1 MIDERINNLIR
12 QGIERAQNEKKIMEF
27 EIPEILFEH
36 PAQENFGDYSCSI
49 AMKLAKTIKTN
60 PMEIAKIIVD
70 YLPKNNDFIKKIEII
85 SPGFINFFLSEQFLV
100 EEINKIIIQ
109 GDKYGSSDI
118 GKNKTIIID
127 YSSPNIAK
135 SFGIGHLRSTIIGQ
149 AIYNIYKFL
158 GWKCIGDNY
167 LGDWG
172 TQFGKLIYQIKK
184 DKILLKDLTI
194 EKLEKLYV
202 KFHKNAEKNPDI
214 EQGARDWFK
223 KLEQGDKEAKE
234 IWQTCIDI
242 SLKEFEKI
250 YKFLDIKIDYCLGES
265 FYLEMSQKIIN
276 EAKNKKIAT
285 KSQGALIIKYPK
297 DELPPAMLLKSDNA
311 TTYFTRNLAQA
322 KYRLEKYNPDL
333 IAYEIGSDQT
343 LFLKQLFSAVEL
355 FGWAK
360 KEKFVHIAHGLV
372 RWKDKKFSTRKG
384 DTIHLEEVLNQAI
397 VRAKKIIKNKDLL
410 KLEKQTIAEKV
421 GIGAVKYNDL
431 SQHHNLDIIFDWDK
445 ILNLKGNSGPYLQ
458 YTFTR
463 CESVLEKAKF
473 EKIKHIKI
481 IEFNQEE
488 EAILRTI
495 YKFPEVIEKSAKSF
509 SPNLICN
516 YVFDLAQKYNTFY
529 DKHKIIKADTL
540 EQKEFRISL
549 TMATSQIIKNSLNLL
564 GISTLKKM

>member
-1 MIDERINNLIR
+1 MIEEKINNLIK
-12 QGIERAQNEKKIMEF
+12 QGIESARDDGKITEF
-27 EIPEILFEH
+27 EISEILVEH
-36 PAQENFGDYSCSI
+36 PAQENFGDYSCAI
-49 AMKLAKTIKTN
+49 AMKFAKIAKTN

-70 YLPKNNDFIKKIEII
+70 YLPKNNDFIKKIEIAK
-85 SPGFINFFLSEQFLV
+85 PGFINFFVSEQFLV
-100 EEINKIIIQ
+100 EEVNKVIIQ
-109 GDKYGSSDI
+109 GHKYGSSDI
-118 GKNKTIIID
+118 GKNKTVIID

-202 KFHKNAEKNPDI
+202 KFHKNAEKNLEI

-223 KLEQGDKEAKE
+223 KLEQGDKEAKK
-234 IWQTCIDI
+234 IWQICVNI

-250 YKFLDIKIDYCLGES
+250 YKLLDVKIDYCFAES
-265 FYLEMSQKIIN
+265 FYLKMSREIID
-276 EAKNKKIAT
+276 EAIDKKLVV
-285 KSQGALIIKYPK
+285 KSEGALIIKYPK
-297 DELPPAMLLKSDNA
+297 NELPVAMLLKSDSA
-311 TTYFTRNLAQA
+311 TTYFARNLAQA

-333 IAYEIGSDQT
+333 IVYEVGVDQT

-384 DTIHLEEVLNQAI
+384 DTIHLEQVLNQAI
-397 VRAKKIIKNKDLL
+397 VKAKKIIKNKNLSE
-410 KLEKQTIAEKV
+410 KEKQKIAETV

-431 SQHHNLDIIFDWDK
+431 SQYHNIDIVFDWDK
-445 ILNLKGNSGPYLQ
+445 ILNLKGNSCPYIQ

-463 CESVLEKAKF
+463 CQSVLEKAKF
-473 EKIKHIKI
+473 RKAKKTKI

-488 EAILRTI
+488 NAILRTI
-495 YKFPEVIEKSAKSF
+495 YKFPEIIEKAGESF

-516 YVFDLAQKYNTFY
+516 FVFDLSQKYNAFY
-529 DKHKIIKADTL
+529 DKHKIIKADTI
-540 EQKEFRISL
+540 EQKEFRIAL
-549 TMATSQIIKNSLNLL
+549 TFATSQIIKNSLNLL